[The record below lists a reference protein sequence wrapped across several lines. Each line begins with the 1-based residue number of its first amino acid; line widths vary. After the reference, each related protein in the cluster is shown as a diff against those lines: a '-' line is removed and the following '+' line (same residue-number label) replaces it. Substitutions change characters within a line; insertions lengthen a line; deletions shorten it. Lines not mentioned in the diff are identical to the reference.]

1 MTGLTTI
8 PHLGAARL
16 PLAIDLTGTRSGG
29 DAREGRRVRVISPCF
44 NGAKDVQILLNDL
57 ATLDLGRLSDGTP
70 EISLSVL
77 VVDNASTI
85 PISQSV
91 RVPEGLDVTFLRLK
105 SNTGGSGGY
114 NAGMAHSLREGRD
127 TGRMPEFLWL
137 LDSDARPADDL
148 TLLGLV
154 RAMDAN
160 PAFTLMGSSIA
171 NPETGVV
178 FEIGGTLDSFVGQ
191 FHPRWGEEN
200 PPPKRTV
207 EVTYAAACSCLVRAE
222 TVTQVGLFPDV
233 FLNGDDVEWSVTLAK
248 QCKGKVGA
256 TCDSV
261 VRHPQYKFG
270 QTLPRYFIARNGFGP
285 IDALKMGPRVRFFR
299 ALREV
304 PRALAQVMIGRPD
317 LAECHIRGLED
328 AAARRFWGA
337 GAKDSFKID
346 KFVTFTSLAS
356 ALERHI
362 RKGARPEVWM
372 HGRIRLTEQNAREI
386 EGQLESL
393 GLDVPPVPRGPYIL
407 ERERFM
413 TGVWA
418 GFFRFLRGPK
428 HEVAVIPVRG
438 RPNAWARGRV
448 QVEVTPDG
456 YVIRDFRR
464 WPILKGLVNCG
475 LRGIRAATMIGLR
488 RTGRTLRD
496 RLPDA
501 ATYAYDVESE
511 TRVSGVRAGV

>member
-8 PHLGAARL
+8 PNLGSPRS
-16 PLAIDLTGTRSGG
+16 PVAIDLTGPRTGG
-29 DAREGRRVRVISPCF
+29 APRTGRRVRVVSPCF

-57 ATLDLGRLSDGTP
+57 AKLDLGRAADGTP

-77 VVDNASTI
+77 VVDNASTV

-91 RVPEGLDVTFLRLK
+91 RVPAGLDVTFLRLK

-114 NAGMAHSLREGRD
+114 NTGMAHSLREGRQ
-127 TGRMPEFLWL
+127 TGLMPEFLWL
-137 LDSDARPADDL
+137 LDSDARPADEL

-154 RAMDAN
+154 RAIDAN
-160 PAFTLMGSSIA
+160 PTFTVMGSSIA

-178 FEIGGTLDSFVGQ
+178 FEIGGMLDSFVGQ

-222 TVTQVGLFPDV
+222 TVARVGLFPDV

-248 QCKGKVGA
+248 ESKGKVGA

-285 IDALKMGPRVRFFR
+285 IDSLKMGARVRFFR
-299 ALREV
+299 ALREI

-328 AAARRFWGA
+328 AAARRFWGP
-337 GAKDSFKID
+337 GAKDTFKID
-346 KFVTFTSLAS
+346 KFAAFTTLAE
-356 ALERHI
+356 ALETRL

-372 HGRIRLTEQNAREI
+372 HGRIRLTEQNAREV
-386 EGQLESL
+386 EAQLESL

-418 GFFRFLRGPK
+418 GFFRFVRGPK

-456 YVIRDFRR
+456 FVIRDFRR
-464 WPILKGLVNCG
+464 WPVLKGLITFGV
-475 LRGIRAATMIGLR
+475 RGIRAATVIGLR

-501 ATYAYDVESE
+501 ETYAYEVESE
-511 TRVSGVRAGV
+511 TRVSAPQAAV